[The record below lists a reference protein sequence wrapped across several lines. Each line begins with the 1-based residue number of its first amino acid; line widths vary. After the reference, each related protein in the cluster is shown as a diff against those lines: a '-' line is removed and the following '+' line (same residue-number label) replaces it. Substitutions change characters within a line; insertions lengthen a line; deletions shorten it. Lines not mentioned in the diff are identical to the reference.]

1 MSSRKTLLGN
11 FLIERGKPKYLHGK
25 STMLQENGSCAEV
38 LLNTT
43 NRGQAAF
50 VYVCDKTRSLPKDPQ
65 NFFDHYDC
73 SCWASKRPR
82 HHLHKERLSA
92 HYPVLEGAAID
103 PTHWLSRTESATH
116 P

>member
-65 NFFDHYDC
+65 NFFDHYDFVPVGFQKDHVIIC
-73 SCWASKRPR
+73 IKRDSLPIT
-82 HHLHKERLSA
+82 LS
-92 HYPVLEGAAID
+92 
-103 PTHWLSRTESATH
+103 
-116 P
+116 